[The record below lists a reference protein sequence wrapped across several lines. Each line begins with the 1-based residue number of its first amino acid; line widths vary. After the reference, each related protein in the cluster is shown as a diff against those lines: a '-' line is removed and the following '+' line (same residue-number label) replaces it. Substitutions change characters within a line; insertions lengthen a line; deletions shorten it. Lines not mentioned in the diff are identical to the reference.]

1 MEFDKIPFT
10 KFGTTK
16 DNRLHFRDK
25 ETVHAAN
32 SNIQLILSQ

>member
-1 MEFDKIPFT
+1 MEFDKTAFPFT

-25 ETVHAAN
+25 KQSMLPIPIFN
-32 SNIQLILSQ
+32 